1 MGLPPPVREFID
13 ILNEDSLVP
22 AYLLVNDAGDLLEWG
37 GGFDSYGITG
47 LQAGLNTGEH
57 IAFLSGVL
65 PLEGQNMTLPRVQT
79 RTGIFADIFL
89 FRREAGIWIL
99 LMDATSEA
107 RRRSRLQQKAY
118 DSSLRAGDLARET
131 EVLARVNSLLED
143 AVKQRTLQLQQ
154 TVQQLEQELDEKE
167 RAEKALRE
175 SQMRFLSLY
184 DANIIGITFW
194 DESGRLT
201 EANSAFLD
209 LVGYARE
216 DLVAGKV
223 QWDRITGA
231 TGPSGPDLTAE
242 LRDTLELQPSLRPF
256 VRKDG
261 STVTLLFSAAPQRGS
276 LRKMVCFAL
285 DISRYAPPR
294 GG

>member
-1 MGLPPPVREFID
+1 MELPRPIREFID
-13 ILNEDSLVP
+13 LLNEDTLGP

-37 GGFDSYGITG
+37 GDLSAYDVTG
-47 LQAGLNTGEH
+47 LQAGLNAGEH

-79 RTGIFADIFL
+79 RPGIFADVYL
-89 FRREAGIWIL
+89 FRREGGIWIL

-107 RRRSRLQQKAY
+107 RRRARLQQKAY
-118 DSSLRAGDLARET
+118 DSSLHAADLEREG

-154 TVQQLEQELDEKE
+154 TVQQLEHQLDEKE

-184 DANIIGITFW
+184 DANIIGIKFW

-201 EANSAFLD
+201 EANGEFLD

-216 DLVAGKV
+216 DLVAGEV
-223 QWDRITGA
+223 RWDRITGE
-231 TGPSGPDLTAE
+231 TGQSEPDLAAE
-242 LRDTLELQPSLRPF
+242 LRDTLELRPSLRPF

-276 LRKMVCFAL
+276 RGKMVCFAL
-285 DISRYAPPR
+285 DISRYV
-294 GG
+294 

>member
-1 MGLPPPVREFID
+1 MGLPPPIREFID
-13 ILNEDSLVP
+13 LLNEDTLGP
-22 AYLLVNDAGDLLEWG
+22 AYLLVNDAGELLEWG
-37 GGFDSYGITG
+37 GDLSAYDVTG
-47 LQAGLNTGEH
+47 LQAGLNAGEH

-65 PLEGQNMTLPRVQT
+65 PLEGQNLTLPRVQT
-79 RTGIFADIFL
+79 RPGIFADIFL
-89 FRREAGIWIL
+89 FRREGGIWIL

-107 RRRSRLQQKAY
+107 RRRARLQQKAY
-118 DSSLRAGDLARET
+118 DSSLHAADLEREG

-154 TVQQLEQELDEKE
+154 TVQQLEHELAEKE

-201 EANSAFLD
+201 EANREFLD

-216 DLVAGKV
+216 DLVAGEV
-223 QWDRITGA
+223 RWDRITGA
-231 TGPSGPDLTAE
+231 TEQSEPDLAAE
-242 LRDTLELQPSLRPF
+242 LRDTLELRPSLRPF

-276 LRKMVCFAL
+276 RGKMVCFAL
-285 DISRYAPPR
+285 DISRYV
-294 GG
+294 

>member
-1 MGLPPPVREFID
+1 MELPPPIREFID
-13 ILNEDSLVP
+13 LLNEDTLGP

-37 GGFDSYGITG
+37 GDLASYDVTG
-47 LQAGLNTGEH
+47 LQAGLNAGEH
-57 IAFLSGVL
+57 IGFLNGVL

-79 RTGIFADIFL
+79 RPGIFADVFL
-89 FRREAGIWIL
+89 FRREGGVWIL

-107 RRRSRLQQKAY
+107 RRRARLQQRAY
-118 DSSLRAGDLARET
+118 DSSLHAADLEREG

-143 AVKQRTLQLQQ
+143 AVKQRTLQLQK
-154 TVQQLEQELDEKE
+154 TVQQLERELDEKE

-201 EANSAFLD
+201 EANSEFLD

-216 DLVAGKV
+216 DLIAGEV
-223 QWDRITGA
+223 RWDRITGA
-231 TGPSGPDLTAE
+231 TGHSGPDLAAE
-242 LRDTLELQPSLRPF
+242 LRDTLELRPSLRPF

-276 LRKMVCFAL
+276 RQKMVCFAL
-285 DISRYAPPR
+285 DISRYV
-294 GG
+294 

>member
-1 MGLPPPVREFID
+1 MELPPPIREFID
-13 ILNEDSLVP
+13 LLNEDTLGP

-37 GGFDSYGITG
+37 GDLASYDVTG
-47 LQAGLNTGEH
+47 LQAGLNAGEH
-57 IAFLSGVL
+57 IGFLSGVL
-65 PLEGQNMTLPRVQT
+65 PLEGQNMALPRVQT
-79 RTGIFADIFL
+79 RPGIFADVFL
-89 FRREAGIWIL
+89 FRREGGVWIL

-107 RRRSRLQQKAY
+107 RRRARLQQRAY
-118 DSSLRAGDLARET
+118 DSSLHAADLEREG

-154 TVQQLEQELDEKE
+154 TVQQLERELDEKE

-201 EANSAFLD
+201 EANSEFLD

-216 DLVAGKV
+216 DLIAGEV
-223 QWDRITGA
+223 RWDRITGA
-231 TGPSGPDLTAE
+231 TGHSGPDLAAE
-242 LRDTLELQPSLRPF
+242 LRDTLELRPSLRPF

-276 LRKMVCFAL
+276 RQKMVCFAL
-285 DISRYAPPR
+285 DISRYV
-294 GG
+294 

>member
-1 MGLPPPVREFID
+1 MGLPPPIREFID
-13 ILNEDSLVP
+13 LLNEETLEP
-22 AYLLVNDAGDLLEWG
+22 AYLLVGNEGNLLEWG
-37 GGFDSYGITG
+37 GDLSAYNVTG
-47 LQAGLNTGEH
+47 LQAGLNIGEH

-65 PLEGQNMTLPRVQT
+65 PLEGQNMTLPRMQT
-79 RTGIFADIFL
+79 RSGIFADIYL
-89 FRREAGIWIL
+89 FRRESGIWIL

-107 RRRSRLQQKAY
+107 RRRARLQQKAY
-118 DSSLRAGDLARET
+118 DSRLQTADLEREA

-154 TVQQLEQELDEKE
+154 TVQQLEHELDEKE

-201 EANSAFLD
+201 EANSEFLD
-209 LVGYARE
+209 LVGYDRE
-216 DLVAGKV
+216 DLVTGKV
-223 QWDRITGA
+223 RWDRITGA
-231 TGPSGPDLTAE
+231 TGQSGPDLTTE
-242 LRDTLELQPSLRPF
+242 LRDTFELRPSLRPF

-261 STVTLLFSAAPQRGS
+261 STVTLLFSAAPQKGS

-285 DISRYAPPR
+285 DISRYV
-294 GG
+294 

>member
-1 MGLPPPVREFID
+1 MELPPPIREFID
-13 ILNEDSLVP
+13 LLNEDTLGP

-37 GGFDSYGITG
+37 GDLASYDVTG
-47 LQAGLNTGEH
+47 LQAGLNAGEH
-57 IAFLSGVL
+57 IGFLNGVL

-79 RTGIFADIFL
+79 RPGIFADVFL
-89 FRREAGIWIL
+89 FRREGGVWIL
-99 LMDATSEA
+99 LRDATSEA
-107 RRRSRLQQKAY
+107 RRRARLQQRAY
-118 DSSLRAGDLARET
+118 DSSLHAADLEREG

-154 TVQQLEQELDEKE
+154 TVQQLERELDEKE

-201 EANSAFLD
+201 EANSEFLD

-216 DLVAGKV
+216 DLIAGEV
-223 QWDRITGA
+223 RWDRITGA
-231 TGPSGPDLTAE
+231 TGHSGPDLAAE
-242 LRDTLELQPSLRPF
+242 LRDTLELRPSLRPF

-276 LRKMVCFAL
+276 RQKMVCFAL
-285 DISRYAPPR
+285 DISRYV
-294 GG
+294 

>member
-1 MGLPPPVREFID
+1 MGLPPPIREFIEL
-13 ILNEDSLVP
+13 LNEDTLGP

-37 GGFDSYGITG
+37 GDLGSYDVTG
-47 LQAGLNTGEH
+47 LQAGLNAGEH

-65 PLEGQNMTLPRVQT
+65 PLEGQNLTLPRVQT
-79 RTGIFADIFL
+79 RPGIFADVYL
-89 FRREAGIWIL
+89 FRREGGIWIL

-107 RRRSRLQQKAY
+107 RRRARLQQKAY
-118 DSSLRAGDLARET
+118 DSSLHAADLEREG

-154 TVQQLEQELDEKE
+154 TVQQLEHELDEKE

-201 EANSAFLD
+201 EANGEFLD

-216 DLVAGKV
+216 DLVAGEV
-223 QWDRITGA
+223 RWDRITGE
-231 TGPSGPDLTAE
+231 TGQSEPDLAAE
-242 LRDTLELQPSLRPF
+242 LRDTLELRPSLRPF

-276 LRKMVCFAL
+276 RGKMVCFAL
-285 DISRYAPPR
+285 DISRYV
-294 GG
+294 

>member
-1 MGLPPPVREFID
+1 MELPRPIREFID
-13 ILNEDSLVP
+13 LLNEDTLGP

-37 GGFDSYGITG
+37 GDLASYDVTG
-47 LQAGLNTGEH
+47 LQAGLNAGEH

-65 PLEGQNMTLPRVQT
+65 PLEGQNLTLPRVQT
-79 RTGIFADIFL
+79 RPGIFADVYL
-89 FRREAGIWIL
+89 FRREGGIWIL

-107 RRRSRLQQKAY
+107 RRRARLQQKAY
-118 DSSLRAGDLARET
+118 DSSLHAADLEREG

-154 TVQQLEQELDEKE
+154 TVQQLEHELDEKE

-201 EANSAFLD
+201 EANGEFLD

-216 DLVAGKV
+216 DLVAGEV
-223 QWDRITGA
+223 RWDRITGRIERIA
-231 TGPSGPDLTAE
+231 GVGVAHYGGDEGA
-242 LRDTLELQPSLRPF
+242 
-256 VRKDG
+256 
-261 STVTLLFSAAPQRGS
+261 
-276 LRKMVCFAL
+276 AL
-285 DISRYAPPR
+285 DASLSYPFGIVMDRAGHVLVADTFNHR
-294 GG
+294 IREIVL

>member
-1 MGLPPPVREFID
+1 MGLPPPIREFIEL
-13 ILNEDSLVP
+13 LNEDTLGP
-22 AYLLVNDAGDLLEWG
+22 AYLLVNDAGELLEWG
-37 GGFDSYGITG
+37 GDLSAYDVTG
-47 LQAGLNTGEH
+47 LQAGLNAGEH

-65 PLEGQNMTLPRVQT
+65 PLEGQNMSLPRVQT
-79 RTGIFADIFL
+79 RPGIFADVFL
-89 FRREAGIWIL
+89 FRREGGIWIL

-107 RRRSRLQQKAY
+107 RRRARLQQKAY
-118 DSSLRAGDLARET
+118 DSSLHAADLERES

-154 TVQQLEQELDEKE
+154 TVQQLEHELAEKE

-201 EANSAFLD
+201 EANREFLD

-216 DLVAGKV
+216 DLVAGEV
-223 QWDRITGA
+223 RWDRITGA
-231 TGPSGPDLTAE
+231 TEQSEPDLAAE
-242 LRDTLELQPSLRPF
+242 LRDTLELRPSLRPF

-276 LRKMVCFAL
+276 RGKMVCFAL
-285 DISRYAPPR
+285 DISRYV
-294 GG
+294 

>member
-1 MGLPPPVREFID
+1 MGLPRPIREFID
-13 ILNEDSLVP
+13 LLNEDTLGP
-22 AYLLVNDAGDLLEWG
+22 AYLLVNDAGELLEWG
-37 GGFDSYGITG
+37 GDLSAYDVTG
-47 LQAGLNTGEH
+47 LQAGLNAGEH

-65 PLEGQNMTLPRVQT
+65 PLEGQNLTLPRVQT
-79 RTGIFADIFL
+79 RPGIFADIFL
-89 FRREAGIWIL
+89 FRREGGIWIL

-107 RRRSRLQQKAY
+107 RRRARLQQKAY
-118 DSSLRAGDLARET
+118 DSSLHAADLERES

-154 TVQQLEQELDEKE
+154 TVQQLEHELAEKE
-167 RAEKALRE
+167 RTEKALRE

-201 EANSAFLD
+201 EANREFLD

-216 DLVAGKV
+216 DLVAGEV
-223 QWDRITGA
+223 RWDRITGA
-231 TGPSGPDLTAE
+231 TEQSEPDLAVE
-242 LRDTLELQPSLRPF
+242 LRDTLELRPSLRPF

-276 LRKMVCFAL
+276 RGKMVCFAL
-285 DISRYAPPR
+285 DISRYV
-294 GG
+294 

>member
-1 MGLPPPVREFID
+1 MGLPPPIREFIEL
-13 ILNEDSLVP
+13 LNEDTLGP
-22 AYLLVNDAGDLLEWG
+22 AYLLVNDAGELLEWG
-37 GGFDSYGITG
+37 GDLSAYDVTG
-47 LQAGLNTGEH
+47 LQAGLNAGEH

-65 PLEGQNMTLPRVQT
+65 PLEGQNLTLPRVQT
-79 RTGIFADIFL
+79 RPGIFADIFL
-89 FRREAGIWIL
+89 FRREGGIWIL

-107 RRRSRLQQKAY
+107 RRRARLQQKAY
-118 DSSLRAGDLARET
+118 DSSLHAADLEREG

-154 TVQQLEQELDEKE
+154 TVQQLEHELDEKE

-201 EANSAFLD
+201 EANREFLD

-216 DLVAGKV
+216 DLVAGEV
-223 QWDRITGA
+223 RWDRITGA
-231 TGPSGPDLTAE
+231 TEQSEPDLAAE
-242 LRDTLELQPSLRPF
+242 LRDTLELRPSLRPF

-276 LRKMVCFAL
+276 RGKMVCFAL
-285 DISRYAPPR
+285 DISRYV
-294 GG
+294 

>member
-1 MGLPPPVREFID
+1 MGLPPPIREFIEL
-13 ILNEDSLVP
+13 LNEDTLGP

-37 GGFDSYGITG
+37 GDLGSYDVTG
-47 LQAGLNTGEH
+47 LQAGLNAGEH

-65 PLEGQNMTLPRVQT
+65 PLEGQNLTLPRVQT
-79 RTGIFADIFL
+79 RPGIFADIFL
-89 FRREAGIWIL
+89 FRREGGIWIS

-107 RRRSRLQQKAY
+107 RRRARLQQKAY
-118 DSSLRAGDLARET
+118 DSSLHAADLERES

-154 TVQQLEQELDEKE
+154 TVQQLEHELAEKE

-201 EANSAFLD
+201 EANSEFLD

-216 DLVAGKV
+216 DLVAGEV
-223 QWDRITGA
+223 RWDRITGE
-231 TGPSGPDLTAE
+231 TGQSEPDLAAE
-242 LRDTLELQPSLRPF
+242 LRDTLELRPSLRPF

-276 LRKMVCFAL
+276 RGKMVCFAL
-285 DISRYAPPR
+285 DISRYV
-294 GG
+294 